1 MSALLIATLCGL
13 VLSRMPAAAAVY
25 VPAENS
31 YQPSLTQTH
40 AGDSRIG

>member
-31 YQPSLTQTH
+31 GARRAQ
-40 AGDSRIG
+40 AIKKAMRN

>member
-31 YQPSLTQTH
+31 GARRAH
-40 AGDSRIG
+40 AIKKAMRN